1 MCLLDKDTPPFVYQW
16 GKKNFHRE
24 TLHLSKKKKKR
35 SKTWIWSVGLS
46 TQFLVKWLVKKTRIL
61 KLLTAFLYFYYDLLW
76 CYNGKYEF

>member
-35 SKTWIWSVGLS
+35 E
-46 TQFLVKWLVKKTRIL
+46 VKRGFGRLACPLNFW
-61 KLLTAFLYFYYDLLW
+61 
-76 CYNGKYEF
+76 